1 MTTLDIIL
9 LLSSTIFLILLILVS
24 IKCYYIKKDIKS
36 FREQIKEVRLSE
48 REQPLSVASFDT
60 NTVDLANEINYLI
73 KDLKDMARRA
83 KQSEKNNKL
92 IMAGVSH
99 DFRTP
104 LTTVDGYL
112 QLINETL
119 EECDIFKKDDKNSN
133 MIIGQF
139 NIINE
144 KIKYLKL
151 LSEEF
156 FDVTY
161 INALEKD
168 SLSNVRFDKI
178 ISEVLMDNHD
188 WMKERDLET
197 IIDIPDEAIYVKAD
211 EHNLR
216 RIIDNLFTNVKKYA
230 QNHLDIS
237 VNISNDEVILTIIN
251 DLDNMLEFDVNH
263 IFEPFYRAKGR
274 SGPGAG
280 LGLYVCKELANA
292 MNFKISGDIKNN
304 NFSIVLNI
312 PTK

>member
-119 EECDIFKKDDKNSN
+119 EECDIFKKDDKNSS

-188 WMKERDLET
+188 WMKE
-197 IIDIPDEAIYVKAD
+197 
-211 EHNLR
+211 
-216 RIIDNLFTNVKKYA
+216 
-230 QNHLDIS
+230 
-237 VNISNDEVILTIIN
+237 VIQAA
-251 DLDNMLEFDVNH
+251 
-263 IFEPFYRAKGR
+263 R
-274 SGPGAG
+274 
-280 LGLYVCKELANA
+280 
-292 MNFKISGDIKNN
+292 
-304 NFSIVLNI
+304 
-312 PTK
+312 

>member
-178 ISEVLMDNHD
+178 ISEVL
-188 WMKERDLET
+188 
-197 IIDIPDEAIYVKAD
+197 IYKC
-211 EHNLR
+211 
-216 RIIDNLFTNVKKYA
+216 KKICA
-230 QNHLDIS
+230 ES
-237 VNISNDEVILTIIN
+237 
-251 DLDNMLEFDVNH
+251 
-263 IFEPFYRAKGR
+263 
-274 SGPGAG
+274 SG
-280 LGLYVCKELANA
+280 YFRKY
-292 MNFKISGDIKNN
+292 FK
-304 NFSIVLNI
+304 
-312 PTK
+312 